1 MFISVYDLGGN
12 CCNLEPLSSVSQ
24 AAFVLI
30 RIHWWLL
37 ITLPVLAQPGLMP
50 WPASVHPDSG
60 AIAIDAGF
68 NIAITGYS
76 DKRLDA
82 AVGRI
87 LTRISRQTGT
97 QFIGGKPTLSIEC
110 HGAGENES
118 YQLDVTT
125 TGAKLSAD
133 AVTGAL
139 RGLETFVQL

>member
-1 MFISVYDLGGN
+1 MLTSMLAAA
-12 CCNLEPLSSVSQ
+12 EP
-24 AAFVLI
+24 
-30 RIHWWLL
+30 R
-37 ITLPVLAQPGLMP
+37 LMP
-50 WPASVHPDSG
+50 WPALVTPGKG
-60 AIAIDAGF
+60 AIAIDSGF

-76 DKRLDA
+76 DKRLEA

-97 QFIGGKPTLSIEC
+97 QFIGGKPALSIEC